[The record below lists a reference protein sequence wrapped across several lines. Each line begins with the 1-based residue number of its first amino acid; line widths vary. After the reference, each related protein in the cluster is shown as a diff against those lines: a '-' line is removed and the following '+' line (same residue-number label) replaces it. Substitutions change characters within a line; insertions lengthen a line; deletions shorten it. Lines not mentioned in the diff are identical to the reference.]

1 MLLTA
6 IALATI
12 TSSAPVYPSYAN
24 PDILMV
30 NTSYSL
36 VQQADKGLICY
47 GCRPEPTT
55 IAGSEVIRYED
66 EPLVEANSGFTVF
79 ISTGIT
85 ETCPAG
91 KQYIVNLATAELR
104 QLNVPCGATKYQW
117 MFSEEEVKYSYSL
130 QGKTYSFKF
139 KINMG

>member
-6 IALATI
+6 LTLLTL
-12 TSSAPVYPSYAN
+12 TSTPVHPTYAN

-30 NTSYSL
+30 NSRYSL
-36 VQQADKGLICY
+36 LQQADSGLICY
-47 GCRPEPTT
+47 GCAAEPQE

-85 ETCPAG
+85 DTCPAG
-91 KQYIVNLATAELR
+91 KQYVVNLATSTLQ
-104 QLNVPCGATKYQW
+104 QLNVPCDAKKYQW
-117 MFSEEEVKYSYSL
+117 LFSEEEIKYSY
-130 QGKTYSFKF
+130 QANGKTYSFKF
-139 KINMG
+139 KIIME

>member
-6 IALATI
+6 IALATL
-12 TSSAPVYPSYAN
+12 TSISQDAPTYAN

-30 NTSYSL
+30 NTRYSL
-36 VQQADKGLICY
+36 IQQADKGLICY
-47 GCRPEPTT
+47 GCGAEPVE
-55 IAGSEVIRYED
+55 IVGSEVIRYED

-79 ISTGIT
+79 ISTGIS

-91 KQYIVNLATAELR
+91 KQYVVNLATAELR
-104 QLNVPCGATKYQW
+104 QLNVPCDATKYQW
-117 MFSEEEVKYSYSL
+117 LFSEEEIKYSYKSNG
-130 QGKTYSFKF
+130 QTYSFKF